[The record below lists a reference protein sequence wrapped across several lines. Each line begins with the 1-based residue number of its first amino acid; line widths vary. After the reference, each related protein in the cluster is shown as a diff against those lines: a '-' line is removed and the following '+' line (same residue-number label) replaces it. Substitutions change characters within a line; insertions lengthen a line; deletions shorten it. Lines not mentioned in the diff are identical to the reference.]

1 MATILDTLITRLG
14 FETDTTGLEKAESGL
29 SDLKSKAV
37 AIAGVVGTVLGGGFL
52 INRIADTADETL
64 KFADSIEVA
73 VEEVSALDFA
83 VQRQGGS
90 VEGLRSSL
98 VNMTGKLGEAA
109 RGTGEAK
116 TAMEAYG
123 LTLEK
128 EDGTMKTTTDVLL
141 DLNNAFQDLSRAEQL
156 DLANKFGLDQGT
168 IRLLQTAPDAVG
180 DLLVQARS
188 LGILTRQEA
197 TRFAE
202 FNDSITNMGQGLMR
216 LGIDSVTI
224 LIQPLTDLF
233 NLIAEGTQFVRE
245 HSRFFKILGT
255 TLTIVAGA
263 WALIKTQAIAANI
276 AMFAMP
282 LTIIALIAL
291 FALLAEDMIAYFN
304 DQDSLLGDAIK
315 KWPELEGAIGI
326 VGKALEWL
334 KDLTVETFRFW
345 KEDGP
350 GLVDTVK
357 EWLGPLLEVAQA
369 LDRILGIS
377 KDLREIGRQINPFT
391 GGDPFGGVDIGTGQ
405 QKTFG
410 ATISDW
416 LKSRVLGVPVGTSFA
431 AATPALTGGLNST
444 NSVTINKLELNVP
457 GGDSDEIA
465 RNVSTSIGAEL
476 QNMVQNVDSTI
487 KR

>member
-14 FETDTTGLEKAESGL
+14 FETDTTGLDKAESGL

-37 AIAGVVGTVLGGGFL
+37 AFAGVVGTVLGGGFL

-73 VEEVSALDFA
+73 VDEVAALDFA

-216 LGIDSVTI
+216 LGVDSVTI

-255 TLTIVAGA
+255 TLTLVAGA

-291 FALLAEDMIAYFN
+291 FALLTEDVIAYFN
-304 DQDSLLGDAIK
+304 GQDSLLGDAIK
-315 KWPELEGAIGI
+315 KWPELETAINI
-326 VGKALEWL
+326 AADAVKWL
-334 KDLTVETFRFW
+334 KEMTVETFDYW
-345 KEDGP
+345 KNNLP
-350 GLVDTVK
+350 GIFHKMK
-357 EWLGPLLEVAQA
+357 EWAGPIWDAVEALTELLN
-369 LDRILGIS
+369 L
-377 KDLREIGRQINPFT
+377 KDQFRPFAGSFAVQT
-391 GGDPFGGVDIGTGQ
+391 QEAITGQ
-405 QKTFG
+405 KLGVFERFG
-410 ATISDW
+410 AM
-416 LKSRVLGVPVGTSFA
+416 LKERLLGVPAGLSLSSVYS
-431 AATPALTGGLNST
+431 GGPSAGAGST
-444 NSVTINKLELNVP
+444 NTVNIDKVEVNAQ
-457 GGDSDEIA
+457 GGDSQEIA